1 MSINS
6 KMVTCGQCVLKTPD
20 GKACRWFGAPIISL
34 DKGCPYG
41 STTYTECNICG
52 KQIVFEMAHIFISDS
67 DSVKLLC
74 EECSTKLNT
83 CAVCSHKVGCAFN
96 ESSDPTPKAVTK
108 QIPINGGYAVTQ
120 VMNPER
126 IRNTCK
132 KGCPCFSGDFGCSRQ
147 NNWCEHQDL
156 KI

>member
-6 KMVTCGQCVLKTPD
+6 NKVTCGQCVLKTQD
-20 GKACRWFGAPIISL
+20 GKNCLRLGAPIIGPDSS
-34 DKGCPYG
+34 CPYG
-41 STTYTECNICG
+41 STVYAKCDICG
-52 KQIVFEMAHIFISDS
+52 KQIVFETAHIFISDS
-67 DSVKLLC
+67 IKLLC
-74 EECSTKLNT
+74 EQCSTQLNT
-83 CAVCSHKVGCAFN
+83 CATCAHKIGCAFN

-108 QIPINGGYAVTQ
+108 QILINGGYAVTQ

-132 KGCPCFSGDFGCSRQ
+132 KGCPCFSEQFGCSRQ